1 MEFDFSSMA
10 PSQCYKLL
18 VSVVVP
24 RPIAL
29 VTSLNEAGVVNAA
42 PFSFFNLMGDDP
54 PILILS
60 IERKP
65 GGAAKDTAHNIA
77 LQREFVVNL
86 VDEATAE
93 RMHACSRDFPSHE
106 SEAAAVGFTTLPSK
120 AVAAPRIAESPVA
133 LECKLYQTID
143 ISPQRQLIIGQVVWL
158 HSHEGVF
165 DPQTLR
171 VNMDRYFPV
180 GRLYADR
187 YVTTRDQFVAE
198 GSPEYL
204 AAIRS
209 QGRR

>member
-1 MEFDFSSMA
+1 MEFDFSTMA

-29 VTSLNEAGVVNAA
+29 VTSLNREGVVNAA

-106 SEAAAVGFTTLPSK
+106 SEAEAVGFATLPSR

-143 ISPQRQLIIGQVVWL
+143 ISPKRQLIIGQVVWL

-165 DPQTLR
+165 DPDTLR
-171 VNMDRYFPV
+171 VNMERYFPV

-187 YVTTRDQFVAE
+187 YVTPRDQFVAE

-209 QGRR
+209 QGRL

>member
-1 MEFDFSSMA
+1 MKLHTRLLASLATATAVLALGLAVPALAQKA
-10 PSQCYKLL
+10 PAERNTRHALIIGIGEYLDQEVPPLKGVKHDL
-18 VSVVVP
+18 VSARAMAKAMAVP
-24 RPIAL
+24 DA
-29 VTSLNEAGVVNAA
+29 
-42 PFSFFNLMGDDP
+42 
-54 PILILS
+54 
-60 IERKP
+60 
-65 GGAAKDTAHNIA
+65 NIK
-77 LQREFVVNL
+77 VIS
-86 VDEATAE
+86 DYEATAE

-209 QGRR
+209 QGRL

>member
-1 MEFDFSSMA
+1 MEFDFSTMA

-93 RMHACSRDFPSHE
+93 RMHACSRDFPSDE
-106 SEAAAVGFTTLPSK
+106 SEAAAVASPPCLQRRWPRHASLSRPWRWSASCTKPSTS
-120 AVAAPRIAESPVA
+120 ARS
-133 LECKLYQTID
+133 
-143 ISPQRQLIIGQVVWL
+143 
-158 HSHEGVF
+158 
-165 DPQTLR
+165 
-171 VNMDRYFPV
+171 
-180 GRLYADR
+180 
-187 YVTTRDQFVAE
+187 
-198 GSPEYL
+198 GS
-204 AAIRS
+204 
-209 QGRR
+209 

>member
-1 MEFDFSSMA
+1 MEFDFSTMA

-106 SEAAAVGFTTLPSK
+106 SEAAAVGFSTSPSK
-120 AVAAPRIAESPVA
+120 AVAAPRISESPVA

-187 YVTTRDQFVAE
+187 YITTRDQFVAE
-198 GSPEYL
+198 GSTEYL

-209 QGRR
+209 QGRL

>member
-1 MEFDFSSMA
+1 MEFDFSTMA
-10 PSQCYKLL
+10 PNQCYKLL

-29 VTSLNEAGVVNAA
+29 VTTLGEVGVVNAA

-60 IERKP
+60 IELKP
-65 GGAAKDTAHNIA
+65 NGMAKDTARNIA
-77 LQREFVVNL
+77 QQGEFVVNL

-93 RMHACSRDFPSHE
+93 RMHACSHDYPNDV
-106 SEAAAVGFTTLPSK
+106 SEVTAVGFTTSPSR
-120 AVAAPRIAESPVA
+120 AVAAPRITESPVA
-133 LECKLYQTID
+133 LECKLYQTIN
-143 ISPQRQLIIGQVVWL
+143 ISPQRSLIIGQVVWL

-171 VNMDRYFPV
+171 VNMAHYFPV

-187 YVTTRDQFVAE
+187 YVTTRDQFAAQ

-204 AAIRS
+204 AAVRS
-209 QGRR
+209 QGRL